1 MIRRIH
7 LIGQWFFMKVE
18 GLFNLAFGERNNPLY
33 YLGPISYYLMWVV
46 VASGLYLYAFFET
59 SVTGAYDSVEALTH
73 GQRYA
78 GGILRSVHRYA
89 SDGVVI
95 TMLLHLVRH
104 WTFDRYRGFRWFSWV
119 SGVVVLWLVYTA
131 GINGY
136 MLPWDR
142 LAQFTV
148 VATAEW
154 LDWLPVFNGTLV
166 RNFIFEENVNDR
178 LFSLLS
184 FIHIGVPLA
193 VLAVLWVHTQR
204 VPQART
210 APPLTVAITLTVAL
224 VALSLLKP
232 ALSQARIDAASTGL
246 ALEFDWFYLPVYAL
260 LYRWTPGAVWL
271 LVGAGT
277 ALLFVLPW
285 LPPRRKAAGHYMLV
299 RPDNRIVPVR
309 EGETLLDAGL
319 REGVELPFECRNGGC
334 GKCKLTLAYGDVDY
348 GAYQRDMLTD
358 AERAAGKVLACT
370 ATALGDLE
378 IEYVPAQAPGGL
390 ATRTWSAT
398 VKSLDLLSPDVMRV
412 RLALEGAE
420 PIAFYAGQYVNILLD
435 DGGKRSFSFA
445 TAPGATEQ
453 IELHIR
459 LIPGGRY
466 TGHVFEEMRSG
477 DRVRFEGPLGSFFL
491 REDSDKPMIFVAGST
506 GFAPVKSMLEYA
518 FARGMKRRM
527 LLYWGVRRLQDLYL
541 GELPRQWAREH
552 DNFTFV
558 PVLSDPAPED
568 HWTGRTGLVHEAILA
583 DFPNLGGYQVYAC
596 GSAAMVEA
604 AHPAFR
610 AHGLAQDD
618 CFADAF
624 RLAPAAAAEMVKLG
638 GTS

>member
-1 MIRRIH
+1 
-7 LIGQWFFMKVE
+7 MKVE

-95 TMLLHLVRH
+95 TMVLHLVRH

-119 SGVVVLWLVYTA
+119 SGVILLWLVYTA

-184 FIHIGVPLA
+184 FVHIGVPLA

-210 APPLTVAITLTVAL
+210 APPLPVAVTLTVAL
-224 VALSLLKP
+224 VALSLFKP

-260 LYRWTPGAVWL
+260 LYRWSPGEVWL
-271 LVGAGT
+271 LVGGAT
-277 ALLFVLPW
+277 AILFLLPW

-334 GKCKLTLAYGDVDY
+334 GKCKVTLAYGAVDY

-358 AERAAGKVLACT
+358 EERKAGKALACT
-370 ATALGDLE
+370 ATALGDIE
-378 IEYVPAQAPGGL
+378 IEYVPTQAPGGL
-390 ATRTWSAT
+390 AARTWNAT
-398 VKSLDLLSPDVMRV
+398 VTSMDKLSADVMRV
-412 RLALEGAE
+412 HLALEHRE
-420 PIAFYAGQYVNILLD
+420 PIAFYAGQYINILLE
-435 DGGKRSFSFA
+435 DGAKRSFSFA
-445 TAPGATEQ
+445 TAPGAVED
-453 IELHIR
+453 IELHVR
-459 LIPGGRY
+459 HIPGGRF
-466 TGHVFEEMRSG
+466 TGHVFEKMRAG

-552 DNFTFV
+552 ANFTFV
-558 PVLSDPAPED
+558 PVLSEPKPED

-583 DFPNLGGYQVYAC
+583 DFPNLAGYQVYAC

-610 AHGLAQDD
+610 ARGLAQDD
-618 CFADAF
+618 CFADSF
-624 RLAPAAAAEMVKLG
+624 RLAPGAQAEMAKLG
-638 GTS
+638 GTA